1 MKIAILFCLLLAGIP
16 GFSQQIKTIDTNWV
30 DVMKANTSDTL
41 YVINFWATW
50 CKPCVE
56 ELPYFERLGEQYTN
70 SKVKVLLVSTDMR
83 KDLNTRVKEFVA
95 AKKLKQQVLF
105 MNEINADKWI
115 NKISPNWSGAIPATW
130 FINGSTGVN
139 YLKEGELS
147 FEELQKLISTHIS
160 KN

>member
-1 MKIAILFCLLLAGIP
+1 MS
-16 GFSQQIKTIDTNWV
+16 GFSQTIATIDTSWI
-30 DVMKANTSDTL
+30 DRMKANTSDTL

-56 ELPYFERLGEQYTN
+56 ELPYFERMGEQYKN
-70 SKVKVLLVSTDMR
+70 KKVKILLVSTDMR
-83 KDLNTRVKEFVA
+83 KDLNTRVKEFVT

-115 NKISPNWSGAIPATW
+115 NKVNRSWSGAIPAIW

-139 YLKEGELS
+139 SLNEGELT
-147 FEELQKLISTHIS
+147 FEELQKLVSTHIT